1 MSKVGDE
8 QELGGERWVLAETKW
23 RGSSHTW
30 WENVTNP
37 NLTLSRM
44 EFDRR
49 RTAERYPESE
59 KLAQKRGERLTLG
72 EFFQWLQG
80 EKGYTLG
87 EHVYDYPDDRFDPV
101 TTNLDTLIMEFLGVD
116 RKKLEAERQEMLEKM
131 REGESL

>member
-59 KLAQKRGERLTLG
+59 KLAQKRSERLTLG
-72 EFFQWLQG
+72 EFFQWLED
-80 EKGYTLG
+80 EKGYQLG
-87 EHVYDYPDDRFDPV
+87 EYYDGNFVR
-101 TTNLDTLIMEFLGVD
+101 TARRLETLIMEFLGVD